1 MFLKQALAFLQVLLL
16 PVWQGVELNSTHL
29 KKRLRKKIARE
40 QLLDEKLCFKFN
52 LLMNCRFV

>member
-29 KKRLRKKIARE
+29 KKGLRKHEGQTATVR
-40 QLLDEKLCFKFN
+40 
-52 LLMNCRFV
+52 